1 MVQSIAKV
9 GAENSNVYS
18 RGQVSNECNDSV
30 GWASDEME
38 EINNVNDWPHSSLV
52 RYCYA

>member
-1 MVQSIAKV
+1 MHLEVPPPHLVVWNITKV

-18 RGQVSNECNDSV
+18 RGRASNKRKGSV

-38 EINNVNDWPHSSLV
+38 EINLMK
-52 RYCYA
+52 